1 MSSIEEFILGVKN
14 TPTFA
19 SITNITEV
27 YMKKTSKGNRKFA
40 NPLLACGMLAQIES
54 TYQILVNVNYQ
65 NMVNVVLK
73 KDGKESL
80 FESQSLWHGTGQY
93 YHNCPFGRLAR
104 NVKNE
109 QKYFVYSPF
118 KCTAFRYL
126 VNGREASETERIIIK
141 NYSPEKTENLVEW
154 RLVKL
159 ENIKRLAIDN
169 KVFEI

>member
-1 MSSIEEFILGVKN
+1 MTTIEQFIIGVKN
-14 TPTFA
+14 CATIAT
-19 SITNITEV
+19 ITNLTVAE
-27 YMKKTSKGNRKFA
+27 MNRTSKNNRKFQ
-40 NPLLACGMLAQIES
+40 NPLVACGMLVQIES

-73 KDGKESL
+73 NNGEEGL
-80 FESQSLWHGTGQY
+80 FQSQSLWNGTGQY

-104 NVKNE
+104 NIKNE

-118 KCTAFRYL
+118 KCTSFRYL
-126 VNGREASETERIIIK
+126 VNGREASETEIKIIK
-141 NYSPEKTENLVEW
+141 NYSPKKTESLVEW

-159 ENIKRLAIDN
+159 ENIKRLAIDK